1 MANAGADTNG
11 SQFFINQNKK
21 NQSKSLSS
29 ANYPKPIISAYEQG
43 GNPSL
48 DGGYTV
54 FGQVIEGMDI
64 VDNIA
69 AVAVGQND
77 KPVDDITIHSIEVI
91 KDYRFNK

>member
-1 MANAGADTNG
+1 
-11 SQFFINQNKK
+11 
-21 NQSKSLSS
+21 
-29 ANYPKPIISAYEQG
+29 
-43 GNPSL
+43 
-48 DGGYTV
+48 
-54 FGQVIEGMDI
+54 MDI